1 MKVFILVIVLFI
13 YLGISSNSIILPLIY
28 LFIGIIAYIFI
39 GNLLDG
45 PQLHNLGE
53 LECYEFDSYFE
64 FDCFRKT
71 HITFEGVYVLHN
83 IDTEQNYVGQ
93 SVDVFK
99 RVSSHFMGRG
109 NGDVYADYKYGNQ
122 FKITLFPLQSPFN
135 SLNSMERTMIRY
147 YDANYGYNKTKGNIG

>member
-64 FDCFRKT
+64 FD
-71 HITFEGVYVLHN
+71 
-83 IDTEQNYVGQ
+83 
-93 SVDVFK
+93 
-99 RVSSHFMGRG
+99 
-109 NGDVYADYKYGNQ
+109 
-122 FKITLFPLQSPFN
+122 
-135 SLNSMERTMIRY
+135 
-147 YDANYGYNKTKGNIG
+147 